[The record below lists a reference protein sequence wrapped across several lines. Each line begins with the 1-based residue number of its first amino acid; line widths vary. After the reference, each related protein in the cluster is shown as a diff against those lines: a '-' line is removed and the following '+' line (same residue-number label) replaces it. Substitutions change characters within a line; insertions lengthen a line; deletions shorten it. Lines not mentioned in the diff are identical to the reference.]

1 LIKIGFHSIK
11 TGQAAVRK
19 TDTGRDRVAYWIWQ
33 GINASPNEKGLSAL
47 MTVFLDEEKGPHV
60 RKECVK
66 RIKYKFFF
74 F

>member
-1 LIKIGFHSIK
+1 MIKIGFHSIK
-11 TGQAAVRK
+11 TGQASVRK

-66 RIKYKFFF
+66 KIKYKFFIF
-74 F
+74 